1 MEQETLL
8 LSLPFSFEKEKRK
21 KCYLKVITLGPHSR
35 FLPLSFYVGPK
46 ELTFRNAFIMIQPVS
61 PAAGQIKIVGETVD
75 HEGVTRLLLENLQ

>member
-8 LSLPFSFEKEKRK
+8 LSLLARTAAKKRK

-61 PAAGQIKIVGETVD
+61 PTL
-75 HEGVTRLLLENLQ
+75 T